1 MIDKIWWHFEDF
13 VDFVAK
19 LIKRSK
25 SNDPTKGNP
34 ADQGVAITRDG
45 KVYVGK
51 DFQGEPL
58 LNKRKETVNGNT
70 SNASDLGNGERA
82 VEKR

>member
-1 MIDKIWWHFEDF
+1 MMDKIWWHFENF

-19 LIKRSK
+19 LLKRSK
-25 SNDPTKGNP
+25 PNDPTKGNP

-51 DFQGEPL
+51 AFQGEVKH
-58 LNKRKETVNGNT
+58 NKPNITP
-70 SNASDLGNGERA
+70 
-82 VEKR
+82 